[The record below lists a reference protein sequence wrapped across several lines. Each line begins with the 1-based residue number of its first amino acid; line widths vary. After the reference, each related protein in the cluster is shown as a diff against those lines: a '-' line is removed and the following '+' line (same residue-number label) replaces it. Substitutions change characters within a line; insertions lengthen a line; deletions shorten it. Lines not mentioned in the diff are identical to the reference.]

1 MESTMQMIKNITY
14 NKTYKMKKY
23 ILFLLIS
30 ITMASCNG
38 FLDID
43 PVDAISDQNAIKDRA
58 GLEKALTGSYSGLHG
73 VGAYGRYMV
82 IAGDL
87 AADNLDWTGT
97 TQDFG
102 QMLIKPIPADNSI
115 VDAIWTTA
123 YDGINRV
130 NNIIHALPGIA
141 GLNAADASQ
150 FMGEA
155 LFLRSLHYFNLSNYY
170 GDVPFRL
177 KPTLDLSEINLEVT
191 PRADIL
197 NKLVTD
203 LREAGKLMSAQKASG
218 HANNT
223 SAEALLAKVYLT
235 QYHLTGN
242 KTFADSAAVVA
253 GRVIATNAN
262 PLFEVVFDLQNFNR
276 LAQYFY
282 SRSYAGRYEI
292 APSQALINSFEPGDS
307 RLANSIAYDDKNKPY
322 CIKYNDVA
330 GGADN
335 VAVIRKEE
343 MHLVRAEAL
352 AYTNGNVAAI
362 QDDINFIRN
371 KAGLP
376 NTNAT
381 SYSDLKL
388 AIELERRHEF
398 AFEGHRWNDLVRTK
412 RAADVLEIDPKY
424 YFFPIPLSELLTNNK
439 L

>member
-1 MESTMQMIKNITY
+1 
-14 NKTYKMKKY
+14 MKKN
-23 ILFLLIS
+23 ILFLLIA
-30 ITMASCNG
+30 MVLASCNG
-38 FLDID
+38 FLEVD
-43 PVDAISDQNAIKDRA
+43 PVDAISDQDAIKDRA
-58 GLEKALTGSYSGLHG
+58 GLEKALTGSYSALHG
-73 VGAYGRYMV
+73 IGIYGRYQV

-115 VDAIWTTA
+115 VEAMWTGA

-130 NNIIHALPGIA
+130 NNIIHALPGIT
-141 GLNAADASQ
+141 GLNEAESNQ

-155 LFLRSLHYFNLSNYY
+155 LFLRSLHYFNLTNYY

-197 NKLVTD
+197 NRLVTD
-203 LREAGKLMSAQKASG
+203 LREATKLMSGQKASG
-218 HANNT
+218 HANKT
-223 SAEALLAKVYLT
+223 SAEALLAKIYLT
-235 QYHLTGN
+235 QFHLSGN
-242 KTFADSAAVVA
+242 NTMADSAAVIA
-253 GRVIATNAN
+253 GRVIATNEN

-282 SRSYAGRYEI
+282 SRTFAGRYEI
-292 APSQALINSFEPGDS
+292 APSQSLINSFEPGDS

-322 CIKYNDVA
+322 CIKYKDVA

-352 AYTNGNVAAI
+352 AYTNGDITAI
-362 QDDINFIRN
+362 RNDINFIRS

-376 NTNAT
+376 NTAAI
-381 SYSDLKL
+381 SYADLIL

-412 RAADVLEIDPKY
+412 RASDVLGIDPGY
-424 YFFPIPLSELLTNNK
+424 YFFPIPLSELQTNNK